1 MNALATIFV
10 VSATILSAARL
21 ARCQADQVDNKYLD
35 PNDYFL
41 AGGDLQD
48 RRRILQDAF
57 NRYSVQQ
64 QQQQENQQSR
74 TGFDGI
80 FQQRQQQPQPQQGF
94 QRGGRKFTTDEPEQ
108 NFETS
113 GRFTSRTDPRV
124 SPVPTPPIQQGPLT
138 LSNSNI
144 RQLLQ
149 QLDVAGSQQCNL
161 NVQAQW
167 DFETNVNEGTQIRAL
182 EQQLLYSEFQ
192 RKVFSI
198 MTRLN
203 LDNVIDPNLR
213 RQLKFL
219 SMPGPA
225 ALPQEQLS
233 RYNRLINDMLAV
245 YNSASVCAFDEPLK
259 CGLRLDPDLNMIMS
273 RSRDWNELQHT
284 WIEWRRRT
292 GQKVRD
298 MFEQLVD
305 VSNQAALLNNVSDA
319 SEMWKFPYES
329 PSFRFELEDAWEQ
342 IKPLYEQLHAY
353 VRKKLRDLYGPERIS
368 REAPLPAHI
377 LGNMWGQSWE
387 NILDLTIPYPGKNYL
402 DVTPQM
408 IKQGYT
414 PAAMFRVAE
423 EFFISL
429 NMSSM
434 PQSFWANSVVEELP
448 GQPIICQPS
457 AWDFC
462 NRQDYRIKM
471 CTQVNMKDFIT
482 VHHEMAHVQYFL
494 NYKKQPKVYRD
505 GANPG
510 FHEALSEAISLSVS
524 TPKHLQTLGLILNS
538 VDDIPHNINYLFG
551 LAMDKLTFLPFSLA
565 LDLWRWD
572 IFKGTTHKER
582 YNCHWWD
589 LRERLGGVKP
599 PVLRSETD
607 FDPGSKYHVPA
618 NIPYVGYYFGTVLQ
632 FQIHKAM
639 CLASGQ
645 YRPNDP
651 NKLLHKCDIYRSK
664 EAGAIVKKIMES
676 GSSENW
682 RDTLS
687 LAIGENRLDGSALRE
702 FFQPLEEWLR
712 NENLRTGQFI
722 GWNYDGDY
730 CKHSIETAN
739 LQVYGGFYNG
749 ANSPVTSTL
758 VLISLLSTL
767 LICIN
772 GYLI

>member
-10 VSATILSAARL
+10 VSATILSAVRL
-21 ARCQADQVDNKYLD
+21 ARCQADRVDNKYLD

-57 NRYSVQQ
+57 NRYTV
-64 QQQQENQQSR
+64 QQQQENQQPR

-80 FQQRQQQPQPQQGF
+80 FQQRQQQQTQQQQGF
-94 QRGGRKFTTDEPEQ
+94 QRSGRKFTTDEPEQ

-113 GRFTSRTDPRV
+113 GRFTSRSDPRV
-124 SPVPTPPIQQGPLT
+124 SPIPTPSIQQGPLT

-329 PSFRFELEDAWEQ
+329 PSMRFELEDAWEQ

-368 REAPLPAHI
+368 REAPLPAHV

-387 NILDLTIPYPGKNYL
+387 NILDLTIPYPGK
-402 DVTPQM
+402 
-408 IKQGYT
+408 K
-414 PAAMFRVAE
+414 
-423 EFFISL
+423 
-429 NMSSM
+429 
-434 PQSFWANSVVEELP
+434 
-448 GQPIICQPS
+448 
-457 AWDFC
+457 
-462 NRQDYRIKM
+462 
-471 CTQVNMKDFIT
+471 
-482 VHHEMAHVQYFL
+482 
-494 NYKKQPKVYRD
+494 
-505 GANPG
+505 
-510 FHEALSEAISLSVS
+510 
-524 TPKHLQTLGLILNS
+524 
-538 VDDIPHNINYLFG
+538 LFG
-551 LAMDKLTFLPFSLA
+551 CH
-565 LDLWRWD
+565 
-572 IFKGTTHKER
+572 TT
-582 YNCHWWD
+582 ND
-589 LRERLGGVKP
+589 QTG
-599 PVLRSETD
+599 
-607 FDPGSKYHVPA
+607 
-618 NIPYVGYYFGTVLQ
+618 
-632 FQIHKAM
+632 IH
-639 CLASGQ
+639 
-645 YRPNDP
+645 
-651 NKLLHKCDIYRSK
+651 
-664 EAGAIVKKIMES
+664 
-676 GSSENW
+676 
-682 RDTLS
+682 
-687 LAIGENRLDGSALRE
+687 
-702 FFQPLEEWLR
+702 
-712 NENLRTGQFI
+712 
-722 GWNYDGDY
+722 
-730 CKHSIETAN
+730 
-739 LQVYGGFYNG
+739 
-749 ANSPVTSTL
+749 TSCN
-758 VLISLLSTL
+758 V
-767 LICIN
+767 
-772 GYLI
+772 